1 MTVGDLCRQL
11 GNTKLGNGARIG
23 ALAHDEISSARTTGI
38 AGPAGQ
44 NPRADDHPVAQD
56 SGGGRS
62 SIRSPGQVSFQFE
75 GIARRNCRHH
85 REIQRARNLAG
96 GTGVQGSG
104 AALGRTVDPVGK
116 AFSGVE
122 ETEAGNSEGP
132 AGVYRE
138 RGHEIQQ
145 TRLVGPAIKLS
156 LPTSGGR
163 GVGGGGRNRVTAAA
177 ADCQFQRQH
186 DQARKLLHE
195 PSLKWDHYENRE
207 MRADPSMDVR
217 AWYWLN

>member
-1 MTVGDLCRQL
+1 MRPTGD
-11 GNTKLGNGARIG
+11 TKLGNGARIG
-23 ALAHDEISSARTTGI
+23 ALAHDEISSTRTTRV
-38 AGPAGQ
+38 AGTASQG
-44 NPRADDHPVAQD
+44 PRADDHPVAQD
-56 SGGGRS
+56 SSSGGS
-62 SIRSPGQVSFQFE
+62 SIRSPGQVSGQGE
-75 GIARRNCRHH
+75 SIARRNCRHH
-85 REIQRARNLAG
+85 REIQRARNLAS

-104 AALGRTVDPVGK
+104 AALGGTVGTVGK
-116 AFSGVE
+116 AFSRIE
-122 ETEAGNSEGP
+122 ETEGGDSEWP
-132 AGVYRE
+132 AGVHRE

-145 TRLVGPAIKLS
+145 TGLLGPASKLS
-156 LPTSGGR
+156 LPTAGGR
-163 GVGGGGRNRVTAAA
+163 GVGGSRRNRVTAAA